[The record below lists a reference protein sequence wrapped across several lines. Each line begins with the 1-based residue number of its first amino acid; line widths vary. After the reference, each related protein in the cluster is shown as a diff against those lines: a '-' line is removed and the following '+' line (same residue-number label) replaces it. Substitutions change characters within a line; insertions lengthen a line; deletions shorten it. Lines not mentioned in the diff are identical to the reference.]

1 MSDVEPDSRR
11 EPVGEGAPPSQR
23 RQPAPALATAWRW
36 GFPAVLVLVVLWSGW
51 LLADGLQMILDSE
64 QGTIREAVTDPS
76 APGFEAFVEQT
87 WSILVAT
94 EDDAGELVQVA
105 VLAVADRA
113 GGGGTVLLVPPE
125 VAVTGCAVQPC
136 TLLDRHR
143 EGGVDM
149 VRTSVTGLLD
159 VGVTGTA
166 LLTPGRWEN
175 LAGASPAAVVELPGD
190 LVSTAP
196 DGTTVVRFPAGRV
209 RIAPAEVADLLGFT
223 DDGGGMERL
232 ARQRDWWSA
241 WMELVGT
248 GDPVG
253 NLPALDLD
261 IVHLLATVAG
271 GQVSV
276 VTGLWM
282 LEGSSVVVDATALD
296 DLVVSMFPFPVP
308 LLLGRR
314 PTVRLLNGTGDP
326 TLDAPAREAVLRSG
340 VELAVV
346 GNFRNDGAIQTRV
359 IHRDPAL
366 AEEANALAAALGA
379 RVLFDEMASPVTD
392 LTVVIGADFRL
403 GG

>member
-1 MSDVEPDSRR
+1 
-11 EPVGEGAPPSQR
+11 
-23 RQPAPALATAWRW
+23 
-36 GFPAVLVLVVLWSGW
+36 
-51 LLADGLQMILDSE
+51 
-64 QGTIREAVTDPS
+64 
-76 APGFEAFVEQT
+76 
-87 WSILVAT
+87 
-94 EDDAGELVQVA
+94 
-105 VLAVADRA
+105 
-113 GGGGTVLLVPPE
+113 
-125 VAVTGCAVQPC
+125 
-136 TLLDRHR
+136 
-143 EGGVDM
+143 
-149 VRTSVTGLLD
+149 
-159 VGVTGTA
+159 
-166 LLTPGRWEN
+166 
-175 LAGASPAAVVELPGD
+175 
-190 LVSTAP
+190 
-196 DGTTVVRFPAGRV
+196 
-209 RIAPAEVADLLGFT
+209 
-223 DDGGGMERL
+223 
-232 ARQRDWWSA
+232 
-241 WMELVGT
+241 MELVGT

-276 VTGLWM
+276 VTGPWM

>member
-1 MSDVEPDSRR
+1 VNELESDSRR
-11 EPVGEGAPPSQR
+11 EPGGKDASSVQR
-23 RQPAPALATAWRW
+23 RRPAPALPAAWRW
-36 GFPAVLVLVVLWSGW
+36 GFPAVLVLVVLWAGW
-51 LLADGLQMILDSE
+51 LLVGGLQMILDSE

-87 WSILVAT
+87 WSVLVAT
-94 EDDAGELVQVA
+94 EDDAGDLVQVV
-105 VLAVADRA
+105 VLAVADRSS
-113 GGGGTVLLVPPE
+113 GGGTVLLVPPE
-125 VAVTGCAVQPC
+125 VVVTGCVSEPC
-136 TLLDRHR
+136 TLSERHR
-143 EGGVDM
+143 EGGVEL
-149 VRTSVTGLLD
+149 VRASVTGLLD
-159 VGVTGTA
+159 VGVTGTF

-175 LAGASPAAVVELPGD
+175 LAGASPAVMVDLPAD
-190 LVSTAP
+190 LVATAA
-196 DGTTVVRFPAGRV
+196 DGTTVVRFPAGSLQV
-209 RIAPAEVADLLGFT
+209 APAEVAEFLGFI

-241 WMELVGT
+241 WLGLVGT

-253 NLPALDLD
+253 NLPALDLE
-261 IVHLLATVAG
+261 IVDLLVTVAG
-271 GQVSV
+271 GPVSV
-276 VTGLWM
+276 LTGPWVV
-282 LEGSSVVVDATALD
+282 EGSSMRVEAGALD

-308 LLLGRR
+308 LVPGQR
-314 PTVRLLNGTGDP
+314 PTVRLLNGTGNP
-326 TLDAPAREAVLRSG
+326 LLDAPAREAVLRTG

>member
-1 MSDVEPDSRR
+1 MNDLEQDPHRGP
-11 EPVGEGAPPSQR
+11 EGAGAPPTQR
-23 RQPAPALATAWRW
+23 RRPAPTLPGAWRW
-36 GFPAVLVLVVLWSGW
+36 GFPAALVLVVLWAGW

-64 QGTIREAVTDPS
+64 QGAIREAVTDPS

-94 EDDAGELVQVA
+94 EDEAGELVQVA
-105 VLAVADRA
+105 VLAVADRTA
-113 GGGGTVLLVPPE
+113 GGGTVLLVPPE
-125 VAVTGCAVQPC
+125 VAVSGCAGQPC
-136 TLLDRHR
+136 TLVDRHR

-149 VRTSVTGLLD
+149 VTASVTALMD

-166 LLTPGRWEN
+166 LLTPGRWES
-175 LAGASPAAVVELPGD
+175 LAGASPAVVVDLPGD
-190 LVSTAP
+190 LVSTAT
-196 DGTTVVRFPAGRV
+196 DGTTVVRFPAGKV
-209 RIAPAEVADLLGFT
+209 AVAPAEVADLLGFA
-223 DDGGGMERL
+223 DDGDGAARL
-232 ARQRDWWSA
+232 ARQRDWWTT
-241 WMELVGT
+241 WLGQVGV
-248 GDPVG
+248 GDPAG

-271 GQVSV
+271 GPVSV
-276 VTGLWM
+276 VAGPWA
-282 LEGSSVVVDATALD
+282 LEASSMVLNASLLD

-308 LLLGRR
+308 LVPGGR
-314 PTVRLLNGTGDP
+314 PTVRLLNGTGNP
-326 TLDAPAREAVLRSG
+326 TLDAPAREAVLRTG

-359 IHRDPAL
+359 VHRDPAL
-366 AEEANALAAALGA
+366 AAEANALAAALGA